1 MIKKCFSIFVVC
13 IFTVTAIAA
22 EKVDYK
28 KFMEGYAQAYSSMD
42 SKQLKNYVSKK
53 FLNKLKWEFHE
64 FRKVH
69 KKLQLKLTDIIVKK
83 NIISCNAVLVV
94 GGKVKYKNKPIA
106 FVFKDGKIEQ
116 QLKQIQSPA
125 VAKTKHMVRNARD
138 FWSAAKVADTFA
150 VVKVERYKSSAF
162 QKLLPLLKGY
172 KGEEVKLNK
181 WIQFYAP
188 NSGQYLIPVV
198 KDRENYKVIGYGYR
212 FPAYDSKT
220 ITAFLKQWKEFKAL
234 KADEETEFLKK
245 QISTNLSLAMT
256 HAALSRLLANGYF
269 KVKLNKEDLDF
280 WKKIILDSKLNLQ
293 LNTWL
298 IGTLSRYN
306 FATAKPIFEAALK
319 DEKLTSVAAVQL
331 ARHNREDF
339 RKQMLEWLK
348 DDKMRKL
355 ALKNSFI
362 LMKDKEFVNTA
373 MKYFKNSDV
382 EEVKQYLMI
391 LLAKDNIKG
400 NAVIREILSK
410 QPEKYKKLIPKIYM
424 MIIRTGNPA
433 WTDEILKLAESTDQK
448 GFYAYAKPLALA
460 YLCRHK
466 KVEGFELT
474 SKYLKSIKDDKRR
487 QQQCLRTFS
496 MVYRRHFSLPQL
508 NEFIKSAGN
517 PKTKKT
523 KNNIN
528 KK

>member
-22 EKVDYK
+22 KKVNYK

-69 KKLQLKLTDIIVKK
+69 KKPQLKLADIIIRK
-83 NIISCNAVLVV
+83 NIVSCNAALVV
-94 GGKVKYKNKPIA
+94 GGKVKYKNKAMA
-106 FVFKDGKIEQ
+106 FVIKDGKIEQ
-116 QLKQIQSPA
+116 QLRQAQSS
-125 VAKTKHMVRNARD
+125 VAISAKRALRNARD
-138 FWSAAKVADTFA
+138 FWSAAKAVNTFA
-150 VVKVERYKSSAF
+150 VVKIERYKSSTF
-162 QKLLPLLKGY
+162 QKLLPLPKGY
-172 KGEEVKLNK
+172 KNEEVKLNK
-181 WIQFYAP
+181 WLQFYVP
-188 NSGQYLIPVV
+188 KSGQYLIPVF
-198 KDRENYKVIGYGYR
+198 KDKENYKVIGYSYR
-212 FPAYDSKT
+212 FPMYDSKT
-220 ITAFLKQWKEFKAL
+220 VDGFLKQWKEFKAL

-245 QISTNLSLAMT
+245 QISASSSLPMT
-256 HAALSRLLANGYF
+256 HAALSRLQVNGYF
-269 KVKLNKEDLDF
+269 KTKLNNNDIEF
-280 WKKIILDSKLNLQ
+280 WSRIILNSTLNYQ
-293 LNTWL
+293 FKTWL
-298 IGTLSRYN
+298 IGSLGQHN

-331 ARHNREDF
+331 ARNNREDF
-339 RKQMLEWLK
+339 RKQMLGWLK

-362 LMKDKEFVNTA
+362 LMKDKEFVDNA
-373 MKYFKNSDV
+373 MKYFKNSGVD
-382 EEVKQYLMI
+382 EVKQYLMI
-391 LLAKDNIKG
+391 LLAKDNNKG
-400 NAVIREILSK
+400 NAVIREILNK
-410 QPEKYKKLIPKIYM
+410 QPEKHKKLIPQIYM

-433 WTDEILKLAESTDQK
+433 WIDEILKLAESTEQK
-448 GFYAYAKPLALA
+448 GFYAYAKPVALA

-466 KVEGFELT
+466 KIEGFKLAAR
-474 SKYLKSIKDDKRR
+474 YLKSINDDKHR
-487 QQQCLRTFS
+487 QQQCLRAFS

-508 NEFIKSAGN
+508 NEFIKSAGK
-517 PKTKKT
+517 PKTGKT